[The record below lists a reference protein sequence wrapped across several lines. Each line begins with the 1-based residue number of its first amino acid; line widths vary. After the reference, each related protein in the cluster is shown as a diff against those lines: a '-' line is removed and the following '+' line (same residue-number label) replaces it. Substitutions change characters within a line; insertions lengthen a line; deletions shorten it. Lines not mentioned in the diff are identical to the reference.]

1 MLETDPRNRFNSTAQ
16 LARELEY
23 YIYKDGYGPT
33 IVTMA
38 EYMRKIMP
46 GIFGEITTETPA
58 PVVDESGKTLCLP
71 QPPDDD
77 ATTVIP

>member
-1 MLETDPRNRFNSTAQ
+1 
-16 LARELEY
+16 
-23 YIYKDGYGPT
+23 
-33 IVTMA
+33 
-38 EYMRKIMP
+38 MP